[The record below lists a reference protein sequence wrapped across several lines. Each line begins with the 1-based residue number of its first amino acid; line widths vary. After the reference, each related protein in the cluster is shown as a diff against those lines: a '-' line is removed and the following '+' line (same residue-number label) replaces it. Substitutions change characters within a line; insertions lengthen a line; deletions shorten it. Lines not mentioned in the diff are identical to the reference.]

1 MKILSVDVGSGD
13 IKFLYS
19 VDGNF
24 DDFGKEINAVA
35 KLPTDAIISPDQS
48 DALVELNGEKY
59 LVGSPAVHTRKSIQF
74 RTDSFSDIK
83 NLSPIVLKKFI
94 TKHPDYD
101 FIVIDISLAYY
112 KQAEELVSHITRTL
126 NIDASKIT
134 IVPQGIGCKLAY
146 QWKGTNPNGNATN
159 IIGSYVAFDIGFNT
173 IDTFQCVDGKLTSDG
188 VNGFEQMGIVSIA
201 NKLVEFCSSVGD
213 VPISMAK
220 EAIQTRN
227 MVFHGKPIQGVAEK
241 VNDLIKEYVQDLY
254 KLWAKPE
261 IKELIDVSQ
270 GIVVFGGGAELIR
283 DELLAQSPYGK
294 DFLLVPQKPEFY
306 NAIGNV
312 YYVLKREKAV
322 D

>member
-13 IKFLYS
+13 IKYLYS
-19 VDGNF
+19 IDGNF

-35 KLPTDAIISPDQS
+35 KLPNDAIIAPEDS

-126 NIDASKIT
+126 GIDAKKIT

-188 VNGFEQMGIVSIA
+188 IHGFEQFGIVTIA
-201 NKLVEFCSSVGD
+201 NKLIEFCSSIGD
-213 VPISMAK
+213 IPLSMAK
-220 EAIQTRN
+220 EAILSKN
-227 MVFHGKPIQGVAEK
+227 LVFHGKPISGVAEK
-241 VNDLIKEYVQDLY
+241 VKELIKDYVKNIYEL
-254 KLWAKPE
+254 LAKPE

-270 GIVVFGGGAELIR
+270 GIIFFGGGAELIR
-283 DELLAQSPYGK
+283 DELLIQSPYGEG
-294 DFLLVPQKPEFY
+294 FTLVPERPEYY

-312 YYVLKREKAV
+312 YYVLKREKV
-322 D
+322 LI